1 MPRSSGGGWTA
12 HAGDAFTAAMTIEL
26 LAGHD
31 LEVINYYACR
41 VAVFICSQAGAVPN
55 ITDELHISN
64 IIKLK

>member
-12 HAGDAFTAAMTIEL
+12 GTGDAFTTAMTIKL
-26 LAGHD
+26 LASHD

-41 VAVFICSQAGAVPN
+41 VAAFVCSQAGTVPD
-55 ITDELHISN
+55 IPDELHISN

>member
-12 HAGDAFTAAMTIEL
+12 GTGDAFTTVMTIKL
-26 LAGHD
+26 LASHD

-41 VAVFICSQAGAVPN
+41 VAAFVCSQADTVPN
-55 ITDELHISN
+55 DELHISN